1 MNENPFIQPR
11 DTQTI
16 SYNMPESVPYELAE
30 DIRYYDEPKATI
42 QGYATRFNDYVD
54 KKTGMPA
61 STEVLYLVID
71 SRLYMTSTKS
81 FIKKFKAL
89 VTLRPETAITINL
102 IVKQSTDDNGNV
114 FHYPGFVITV

>member
-1 MNENPFIQPR
+1 MQ
-11 DTQTI
+11 
-16 SYNMPESVPYELAE
+16 
-30 DIRYYDEPKATI
+30 
-42 QGYATRFNDYVD
+42 
-54 KKTGMPA
+54 A
-61 STEVLYLVID
+61 SNK
-71 SRLYMTSTKS
+71 STMS

>member
-1 MNENPFIQPR
+1 
-11 DTQTI
+11 
-16 SYNMPESVPYELAE
+16 
-30 DIRYYDEPKATI
+30 
-42 QGYATRFNDYVD
+42 
-54 KKTGMPA
+54 MPA
-61 STEVLYLVID
+61 STEVLYLIID